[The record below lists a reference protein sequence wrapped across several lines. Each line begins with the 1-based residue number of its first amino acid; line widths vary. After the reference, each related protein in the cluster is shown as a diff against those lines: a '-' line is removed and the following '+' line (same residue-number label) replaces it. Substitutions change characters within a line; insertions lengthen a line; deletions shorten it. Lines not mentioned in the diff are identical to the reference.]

1 MLHNKHLHKY
11 IKHGNA
17 AQLTWYDR
25 HQTCHII
32 HASPPLT
39 SKNFKNGTPYVSYAK
54 KTDK

>member
-54 KTDK
+54 